1 MQDDLRE
8 AVALSMI
15 EVLGYS
21 LDVDWSRIYVGNGME
36 ADGSLK
42 ALCFQLADAAIAAA
56 RPVIEREAG
65 QYAAAVLHDLSEAKR
80 EISTLRDALVTYGD
94 RVRMAM
100 AASPAMQQA
109 IDRAFDRDNLA

>member
-1 MQDDLRE
+1 MEDDLRE
-8 AVALSMI
+8 VVARAMWNAAHLQQ
-15 EVLGYS
+15 
-21 LDVDWSRIYVGNGME
+21 W
-36 ADGSLK
+36 DGPARPGSC
-42 ALCFQLADAAIAAA
+42 AITEFDRQTYRDAADAAIAAA

-109 IDRAFDRDNLA
+109 IDRAFDRDN

>member
-8 AVALSMI
+8 AVARAMAGE
-15 EVLGYS
+15 EVWTGNNS
-21 LDVDWSRIYVGNGME
+21 LYPAMRLNWLER
-36 ADGSLK
+36 
-42 ALCFQLADAAIAAA
+42 ADAAIAAA